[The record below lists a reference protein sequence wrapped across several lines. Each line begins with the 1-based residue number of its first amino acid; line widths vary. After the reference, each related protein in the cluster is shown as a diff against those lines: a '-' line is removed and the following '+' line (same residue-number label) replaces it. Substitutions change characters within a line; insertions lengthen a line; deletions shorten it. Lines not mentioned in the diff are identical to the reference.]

1 VLTLPADQP
10 VYAALSTLRRRR
22 SQFVLVADGAEL
34 VGLITMQDLLDR
46 LLGRPAAARAAL

>member
-1 VLTLPADQP
+1 
-10 VYAALSTLRRRR
+10 
-22 SQFVLVADGAEL
+22 VLVADGAEL